1 MCLYKN
7 KPVLTG
13 QVYNLILCFFEI
25 WSLQGMFS
33 SDADRLLQ
41 CRLRHIVNEVYDP
54 EVTIEVK
61 EILRNIDEFLGNSF
75 FFFNT
80 FFLQGVKKIMAPL
93 PDEFTPFQPVF
104 QGILGNF

>member
-25 WSLQGMFS
+25 WSLQDMLS

-41 CRLRHIVNEVYDP
+41 YQLRHIVNEVYDP

-61 EILRNIDEFLGNSF
+61 EILRNIDEFLGNSSF
-75 FFFNT
+75 FSI
-80 FFLQGVKKIMAPL
+80 LS
-93 PDEFTPFQPVF
+93 FQV
-104 QGILGNF
+104 GI